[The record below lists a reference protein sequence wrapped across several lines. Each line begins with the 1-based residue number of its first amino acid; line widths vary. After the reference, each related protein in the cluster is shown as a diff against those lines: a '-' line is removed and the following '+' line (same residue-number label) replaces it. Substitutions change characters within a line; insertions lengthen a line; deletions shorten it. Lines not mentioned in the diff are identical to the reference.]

1 MTAMEAAEKP
11 AKTKKIDLKFWTIA
25 GMIAAVLG
33 FNIAETLVLDADE
46 DDIGYARMIIPDT
59 RVSDPLPGDVYV
71 FNHDINDF
79 VESKICSLQTFRKV
93 APVEAKLSASNVW
106 GTGVNKTMESV
117 GGWVGDKII
126 GLAKVDSPQREWTY
140 LKTHRPAVQA
150 PMNPACLQTVV
161 AMAANTSLTPFVV
174 DSIYEVH
181 GSESTSKWVRFA
193 NPLMIDP
200 TSCTECP
207 QPKTV
212 RDIIQA
218 DPFTRIKV
226 DWNIVKIN

>member
-1 MTAMEAAEKP
+1 MEEVKKP
-11 AKTKKIDLKFWTIA
+11 VKSKKIDLKFWTIA

-59 RVSDPLPGDVYV
+59 RVSNPLPGDVYV

-79 VESKICSLQTFRKV
+79 VESKICSLQTYATV
-93 APVEAKLSASNVW
+93 APVEAKLSASNIW
-106 GTGVNKTMESV
+106 GAGVNKTMDSV
-117 GGWVGDKII
+117 GGWVGEKII
-126 GLAKVDSPQREWTY
+126 GLAKVDSPQKDWSY
-140 LKTHRPAVQA
+140 SKTHRPAVNA

-161 AMAANTSLTPFVV
+161 AMAANISLTPFVV

-181 GSESTSKWVRFA
+181 GGENVSKWVRFA

-200 TSCTECP
+200 SSCTQCP

-212 RDIIQA
+212 RDIIGA
-218 DPFTRIKV
+218 DAFTRMKV
-226 DWNIVKIN
+226 DWNIVEIN